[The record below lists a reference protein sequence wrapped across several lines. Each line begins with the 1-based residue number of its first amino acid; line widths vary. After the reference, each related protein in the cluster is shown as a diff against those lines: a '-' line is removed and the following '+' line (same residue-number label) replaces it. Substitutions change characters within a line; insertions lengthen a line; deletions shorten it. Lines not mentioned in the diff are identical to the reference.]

1 MADLNRQWTKF
12 ALEAEY
18 DGFGM
23 NRIVNAHN
31 KLRAELEELK
41 RGEFI
46 CRKCGL
52 RKDSEHEHAEF

>member
-18 DGFGM
+18 DVYGM
-23 NRIVNAHN
+23 ARIVDAHN
-31 KLRAELEELK
+31 KLRAELEGLK

-52 RKDSEHEHAEF
+52 RKDGEHAHAEF

>member
-1 MADLNRQWTKF
+1 MADLNRQWTQF

-18 DGFGM
+18 DAFGM
-23 NRIVNAHN
+23 ARIVAAHN

-41 RGEFI
+41 RGEFV

-52 RKDSEHEHAEF
+52 RKDSDVGLKR